1 MSNRL
6 RIGWSANGRN
16 GYHGYAWRRHF
27 SAATMDIWCHTDATE
42 GDYLDIETVEAELVY
57 LIRQAGQWPAF
68 QTEIHFHPSMPV
80 HRKVAATIGAHY
92 VGIPCALGHPVHEH
106 LDSDST
112 LTWTLIPRPLGH

>member
-92 VGIPCALGHPVHEH
+92 GLNPVV
-106 LDSDST
+106 
-112 LTWTLIPRPLGH
+112 P